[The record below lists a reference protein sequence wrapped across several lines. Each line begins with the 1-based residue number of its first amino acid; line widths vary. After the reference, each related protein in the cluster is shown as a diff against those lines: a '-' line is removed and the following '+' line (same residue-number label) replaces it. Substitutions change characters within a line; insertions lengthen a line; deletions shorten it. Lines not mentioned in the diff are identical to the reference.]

1 MRNGGADIAAFHP
14 HHIDTQ
20 RYPENELSSSWEV
33 SKSGCFKTRGFEI
46 RREGILKAPEKR
58 FGISNGGS
66 TSTKINGGRASPKGL
81 VNPDYLHQL
90 GRLGGGA
97 SAHVYK
103 MLNTRFLKGAEED
116 VQDRDGQDDHNGN
129 DDEKGGDMSSSLTDE
144 ILVAVKQI
152 PVADT
157 KLRQQIVQELRVC
170 QETSSRYLI
179 GYFGAFFCD
188 GTVNIALEYMNQG
201 SLSDVMKEAGPFPL
215 DVLASATHQIL
226 EGVQFLHSKKV
237 VHRDIKPENLLV
249 NDRGEVKLAD
259 FGILAELEATIGQR
273 NTYIGTAVY
282 MRFGKQAEMGIF
294 GLAARICDGIVPEPG
309 KHVSKSFKILVDMCC
324 KKDPHERAKASELLG
339 YEFLKEHDVRSAVW
353 PFMMRK
359 EKGFQKMITKR
370 LGRVRKDLEVISE
383 LYATEII
390 EEARLQQQ
398 EEKSSSF
405 EYKRSL
411 FHKSNYSRIAE
422 QLGMVSVDDVALAVE
437 AKLKYL
443 LSDDRV

>member
-1 MRNGGADIAAFHP
+1 
-14 HHIDTQ
+14 
-20 RYPENELSSSWEV
+20 
-33 SKSGCFKTRGFEI
+33 
-46 RREGILKAPEKR
+46 
-58 FGISNGGS
+58 
-66 TSTKINGGRASPKGL
+66 
-81 VNPDYLHQL
+81 
-90 GRLGGGA
+90 
-97 SAHVYK
+97 

-282 MRFGKQAEMGIF
+282 MSPERISAQPYSFSSDIWSVGITLIACSLGEKPFGKQAEMGIF